1 MCIDYAGGKS
11 SSKPWIT
18 ICLLMNTTFDVVV
31 VGAGIAGLCAA
42 NRAAQQGLK
51 VAVLERGADERYLC
65 NSRYSGGVLHI
76 ACHNAKDPA
85 EKLLAVIQDATSGK
99 ADAQLARALATTAG
113 RAIDWLRDEGAK
125 YIRVGNI
132 VWQQHVLAPP
142 RPIVAGLDW
151 RGRGPDVTLRQL
163 VANLEKRGGKMFRL
177 PAVALMEKEGR
188 CIGVEAGKA
197 SAPQH
202 FRARAVVLADG
213 GYQGNPALVR
223 EHMGIDFTKV
233 KTRGAGTGVGDGLRM
248 AQAMGAQL
256 SELKYFYG
264 HMLSRDSFTND
275 RVWPYPQL
283 DELGTVGMV
292 VNDAGERFV
301 DEGQGGVFVAN
312 TIARLANPLS
322 AWALFD
328 HAIWEGPGRAARIP
342 ANPQLANAGGTIIRA
357 NSLLELAAKTGI
369 SAERLE
375 LTVSAYNHA
384 LASAQ
389 TASLTPPR
397 SAQPIVPLPIAQPP
411 YYAVPLCAGMTY
423 TFGGI
428 FTDGDARVMSTR
440 GAPIAGLYAVGATT
454 GGLEGGAGGGY
465 VGGLIKGVAFG
476 MRAAEHIAQSLK
488 G

>member
-1 MCIDYAGGKS
+1 MTS
-11 SSKPWIT
+11 
-18 ICLLMNTTFDVVV
+18 NEQFDVVV
-31 VGAGIAGLCAA
+31 VGGGIAGLSAA

-51 VAVLERGADERYLC
+51 VLVLERGTDERYLC

-76 ACHNAKDPA
+76 ACHNAKDPP
-85 EKLLAVIQDATSGK
+85 EKLMEVIKDATSGN
-99 ADAQLARALATTAG
+99 ADPELAHSLSNTAG

-151 RGRGPDVTLRQL
+151 KGRGPDVTLRQL
-163 VANLEKRGGKMFRL
+163 VTNLEKRGGKLARM
-177 PAVALMEKEGR
+177 PAIALMEKEGR
-188 CIGVEAGKA
+188 CIGVEAAAGDS
-197 SAPQH
+197 SAKQQFH
-202 FRARAVVLADG
+202 ARAVVLADG

-223 EHMGIDFTKV
+223 EHMGIDLAKI

-264 HMLSRDSFTND
+264 HMLSRDSFAND
-275 RVWPYPQL
+275 KVWPYPQL
-283 DELGTVGMV
+283 DELGTVGIV

-322 AWALFD
+322 TWAILD
-328 HAIWEGPGRAARIP
+328 HAIWEGPGRTARIP
-342 ANPQLANAGGTIIRA
+342 ANPQLANAGGTIIKA
-357 NSLLELAAKTGI
+357 NTLSELAAKTGI
-369 SAERLE
+369 AAERLE
-375 LTVSAYNHA
+375 LTVTAYNHA

-397 SAQPIVPLPIAQPP
+397 SAQPIVPSPIAKPP

-428 FTDGDARVMSTR
+428 FTDGDARVISTR

-454 GGLEGGAGGGY
+454 GGLEGGSGGGY
-465 VGGLIKGVAFG
+465 VGGLIKGIAFG
-476 MRAAEHIAQSLK
+476 LRAAEHVVQSLK

>member
-1 MCIDYAGGKS
+1 MTNEQY
-11 SSKPWIT
+11 
-18 ICLLMNTTFDVVV
+18 DVVV
-31 VGAGIAGLCAA
+31 VGGGIAGLSTA

-51 VAVLERGADERYLC
+51 VAVLERGQGPQYLC

-76 ACHNAKDPA
+76 AMHNAKDPA
-85 EKLLAVIQDATSGK
+85 DKLMEVIKHATSGK
-99 ADAQLARALATTAG
+99 ADPELARALATTAG

-151 RGRGPDVTLRQL
+151 KGRGPDVTL
-163 VANLEKRGGKMFRL
+163 VANLEKRGGKLLHL
-177 PAVALMEKEGR
+177 PAVSLMEKEGQ
-188 CIGVEAGKA
+188 CIGIEAGEGA
-197 SAPQH
+197 
-202 FRARAVVLADG
+202 ARRQFYVKAVVLADG
-213 GYQGNPALVR
+213 GYQGNAALVR
-223 EHMGIDFTKV
+223 AHMGIDFDRV
-233 KTRGAGTGVGDGLRM
+233 KTRGAGTGVGDGMRM
-248 AQAMGAQL
+248 ARAMGAQF

-275 RVWPYPQL
+275 KVWPYPQL
-283 DELGTVGMV
+283 DELGTVGIV

-322 AWALFD
+322 TWAILD
-328 HAIWEGPGRAARIP
+328 HAIWEGPGRTARIP
-342 ANPQLANAGGTIIRA
+342 ANPQLANAGGTIIKA
-357 NSLLELAAKTGI
+357 DTLAELAAKTGI
-369 SAERLE
+369 AAERFQ
-375 LTVSAYNHA
+375 LTVNGYNQA
-384 LASAQ
+384 LASGQ
-389 TASLTPPR
+389 TASLTPAR
-397 SAQPIVPLPIAQPP
+397 SAQPIVPAPIAKPP

-428 FTDGDARVMSTR
+428 FTDGDARVISTR

-454 GGLEGGAGGGY
+454 GGLEGGTAGGGY
-465 VGGLIKGVAFG
+465 VGGLIKGISFG
-476 MRAAEHIAQSLK
+476 MRAAEHIAQVIK

>member
-1 MCIDYAGGKS
+1 
-11 SSKPWIT
+11 
-18 ICLLMNTTFDVVV
+18 MNANETFDVVV
-31 VGAGIAGLCAA
+31 VGGGIAGLSAA
-42 NRAAQQGLK
+42 SRAAQQGLK
-51 VAVLERGADERYLC
+51 VAVLERGTDERYLC

-85 EKLLAVIQDATSGK
+85 EKLMEVIKDATGGK
-99 ADAQLARALATTAG
+99 ADPELSRALATTAG

-151 RGRGPDVTLRQL
+151 KGRGPDVTLRQL
-163 VANLEKRGGKMFRL
+163 AGNLDKRGGKIIRL
-177 PAVALMEKEGR
+177 PAVALMEKEGQ
-188 CIGVEAGKA
+188 CIGVEAGA
-197 SAPQH
+197 GSTMQQLH
-202 FRARAVVLADG
+202 ARAVVLADG

-223 EHMGIDFTKV
+223 EHMGIDAARV

-248 AQAMGAQL
+248 ATALGAQL

-275 RVWPYPQL
+275 KVWPYPQL

-301 DEGQGGVFVAN
+301 DEGRGGVFVAN
-312 TIARLANPLS
+312 TMARLANPLS
-322 AWALFD
+322 TWAIFD
-328 HAIWEGPGRAARIP
+328 HAIWEGPGRTARIP
-342 ANPQLANAGGTIIRA
+342 ANPQLANAGGTIIKA
-357 NSLLELAAKTGI
+357 NTLAELAAKTGI
-369 SAERLE
+369 AAERLE
-375 LTVSAYNHA
+375 LTVAAYNQA
-384 LASAQ
+384 LANGQTSA
-389 TASLTPPR
+389 LNPPR
-397 SAQPIVPLPIAQPP
+397 SAHPIVPSPIAKPP

-423 TFGGI
+423 TFGGL

-454 GGLEGGAGGGY
+454 GGLEGGTGGGY
-465 VGGLIKGVAFG
+465 VGGLIKGIAFG

>member
-1 MCIDYAGGKS
+1 MT
-11 SSKPWIT
+11 IT
-18 ICLLMNTTFDVVV
+18 ESFDVVV
-31 VGAGIAGLCAA
+31 VGGGIAGLSTA

-51 VAVLERGADERYLC
+51 VAVLERGDGPQYLC

-85 EKLLAVIQDATSGK
+85 EKLMEVIQDATGGK
-99 ADAQLARALATTAG
+99 ADPELARALCTTAG
-113 RAIDWLRDEGAK
+113 RAIDWLQAEGAK

-151 RGRGPDVTLRQL
+151 KGRGPDVTLRQL
-163 VANLEKRGGKMFRL
+163 VANLEKRGGKMIKL
-177 PAVALMEKEGR
+177 PAATLLEKEGQ
-188 CIGVEAGKA
+188 CIGVEAGEGA
-197 SAPQH
+197 SRQQFH
-202 FRARAVVLADG
+202 ARAVVLADG

-233 KTRGAGTGVGDGLRM
+233 KTRGAGTGVGDGMRM
-248 AQAMGAQL
+248 ASAMGAQF

-275 RVWPYPQL
+275 KVWPYPQL
-283 DELGTVGMV
+283 DELGTVGIV

-301 DEGQGGVFVAN
+301 DEGLGGVFVAN

-322 AWALFD
+322 TWAILD
-328 HAIWEGPGRAARIP
+328 HAIWEGPGRTARIP

-357 NSLLELAAKTGI
+357 ESVAELAAKTGI
-369 SAERLE
+369 AAAPLE
-375 LTVSAYNHA
+375 ATVRGYNEA
-384 LASAQ
+384 LAAGK
-389 TASLTPPR
+389 TASLAPMR
-397 SAQPIVPLPIAQPP
+397 SAHPIVPSSIAKPP

-428 FTDGDARVMSTR
+428 FTDGDGRVMSTR

-454 GGLEGGAGGGY
+454 GGLEGGTGGGY
-465 VGGLIKGVAFG
+465 VGGLIKGVTFG

>member
-1 MCIDYAGGKS
+1 MSNDA
-11 SSKPWIT
+11 
-18 ICLLMNTTFDVVV
+18 FDVVV
-31 VGAGIAGLCAA
+31 VGGGIAGLSAA

-51 VAVLERGADERYLC
+51 VAVLERGDGPQYLC

-76 ACHNAKDPA
+76 AMHNAKDPA
-85 EKLLAVIQDATSGK
+85 EKLLDVINNATNNK
-99 ADAQLARALATTAG
+99 ADPELARSLANTAG
-113 RAIDWLRDEGAK
+113 RAIDWLQAEGAK

-151 RGRGPDVTLRQL
+151 KGRGPDVTLRQL

-177 PAVALMEKEGR
+177 PASTLMEKEGQ
-188 CIGVEAGKA
+188 CIGVEAGDNSGNGGAAK
-197 SAPQH
+197 QQ
-202 FRARAVVLADG
+202 FVARAVILADG

-223 EHMGIDFTKV
+223 EHMGIDFAKV
-233 KTRGAGTGVGDGLRM
+233 KTRGAGTGIGDGMRM
-248 AQAMGAQL
+248 ARELGARF

-275 RVWPYPQL
+275 KVWPYPQL
-283 DELGTVGMV
+283 DELGTVGIV

-301 DEGQGGVFVAN
+301 DEGLGGVYVAN

-322 AWALFD
+322 TWAILD
-328 HAIWEGPGRAARIP
+328 QAIWEGPGRTARIP
-342 ANPQLANAGGTIIRA
+342 ANPQLANAGGTIIKA
-357 NSLLELAAKTGI
+357 DTLAELATKTGI
-369 SAERLE
+369 AAAQLE
-375 LTVSAYNHA
+375 ATVRGYNEA
-384 LASAQ
+384 LAQGKAAGLAP
-389 TASLTPPR
+389 TR
-397 SAQPIVPLPIAQPP
+397 SVQPIVPSPVNKPP

-440 GAPIAGLYAVGATT
+440 GAPIEGLYAVGATT
-454 GGLEGGAGGGY
+454 GGLEGGSNGGGY
-465 VGGLIKGVAFG
+465 VGGLIKGVSFG
-476 MRAAEHIAQSLK
+476 MRAAEHITKALK

>member
-1 MCIDYAGGKS
+1 MTSNESY
-11 SSKPWIT
+11 
-18 ICLLMNTTFDVVV
+18 DVVV
-31 VGAGIAGLCAA
+31 VGGGIAGLSAA

-76 ACHNAKDPA
+76 AMHNAKDPA
-85 EKLLAVIQDATSGK
+85 EKLLDVIKHATSGK
-99 ADAQLARALATTAG
+99 ADPELSRALTTTAG

-163 VANLEKRGGKMFRL
+163 GANLDKRGGKLFRL
-177 PAVALMEKEGR
+177 PAVTLMEKEGQ
-188 CIGVEAGKA
+188 CIGVEAGDHEGG
-197 SAPQH
+197 SAKQQFH
-202 FRARAVVLADG
+202 AKAVVLADG

-223 EHMGIDFTKV
+223 EHMGIDLAKV
-233 KTRGAGTGVGDGLRM
+233 KTRGAGTGVGDGMRM
-248 AQAMGAQL
+248 ARAMGAQF

-264 HMLSRDSFTND
+264 HMLSRDAFTND

-283 DELGTVGMV
+283 DELGTVGIV

-301 DEGQGGVFVAN
+301 DEGLGGVFVAN

-322 AWALFD
+322 TWAILD
-328 HAIWEGPGRAARIP
+328 HAIWEGPGRSARIP
-342 ANPQLANAGGTIIRA
+342 ANPQLANAGGTIIKA
-357 NSLLELAAKTGI
+357 ATLGELAVMTGI
-369 SAERLE
+369 DVAGLE
-375 LTVSAYNHA
+375 ATVAAYNKA
-384 LASAQ
+384 LASGRTVNPIAN
-389 TASLTPPR
+389 LMPPR
-397 SAQPIVPLPIAQPP
+397 SASPIVPAPIAKTPF
-411 YYAVPLCAGMTY
+411 YAVPLCAGMTY

-428 FTDGDARVMSTR
+428 FTDGDGRVMSTR
-440 GAPIAGLYAVGATT
+440 GAPIEGLYAVGATT
-454 GGLEGGAGGGY
+454 GGLEGGTGGGY
-465 VGGLIKGVAFG
+465 VGGLIKGIAFG

-488 G
+488 R

>member
-1 MCIDYAGGKS
+1 MISTEPY
-11 SSKPWIT
+11 
-18 ICLLMNTTFDVVV
+18 DVIV
-31 VGAGIAGLCAA
+31 VGGGIAGLSAA

-85 EKLLAVIQDATSGK
+85 EKLMEVIKDATSGK
-99 ADAQLARALATTAG
+99 ADPALTRSLATTAG
-113 RAIDWLRDEGAK
+113 RAIDWLRGEGAK

-151 RGRGPDVTLRQL
+151 KGRGPDVTLRQL

-177 PAVALMEKEGR
+177 PATALMEKEGQ
-188 CIGVEAGKA
+188 CIGVEAGEGTA
-197 SAPQH
+197 RQQFHAP
-202 FRARAVVLADG
+202 AVVLADG
-213 GYQGNPALVR
+213 GYQGNPALVSVF
-223 EHMGIDFTKV
+223 MGIDLTKV

-264 HMLSRDSFTND
+264 HMLSRDAFTND
-275 RVWPYPQL
+275 KVWPYPQL
-283 DELGTVGMV
+283 DELGTVGIV

-322 AWALFD
+322 TWAILD
-328 HAIWEGPGRAARIP
+328 HAIWEGPGRSARIP

-357 NSLLELAAKTGI
+357 TTLRELAAKTGI
-369 SAERLE
+369 AAERLE
-375 LTVSAYNHA
+375 QTVNACNQA
-384 LASAQ
+384 LAAGN
-389 TASLTPPR
+389 TESLTPPR
-397 SAQPIVPLPIAQPP
+397 SAQPIAPSPIAKPP

-428 FTDGDARVMSTR
+428 FTDGDGRVMSTR
-440 GAPIAGLYAVGATT
+440 GAPIDGLYAVGATT
-454 GGLEGGAGGGY
+454 GGLEGGTGGGY
-465 VGGLIKGVAFG
+465 VGGLIKGIVFG
-476 MRAAEHIAQSLK
+476 LRAAEHIAQSRK

>member
-1 MCIDYAGGKS
+1 MS
-11 SSKPWIT
+11 
-18 ICLLMNTTFDVVV
+18 NETFDVVV
-31 VGAGIAGLCAA
+31 VGGGIAGLSAA

-51 VAVLERGADERYLC
+51 VAVLERGNGPQYLC

-76 ACHNAKDPA
+76 ACHNAKEPA
-85 EKLLAVIQDATSGK
+85 EKLMDVIRDATSGK
-99 ADAQLARALATTAG
+99 ADPELSRALATTAG

-151 RGRGPDVTLRQL
+151 KGRGPDVTLRQL
-163 VANLEKRGGKMFRL
+163 VTNLEKRGGKLMHL
-177 PAVALMEKEGR
+177 PAATLMEKEGQ
-188 CIGVEAGKA
+188 CIGIEAADHEGGAAKQQFYA
-197 SAPQH
+197 K
-202 FRARAVVLADG
+202 AVVLADG

-223 EHMGIDFTKV
+223 EHMGIDSAKV

-248 AQAMGAQL
+248 ATAMGAQV

-275 RVWPYPQL
+275 KVWPYPQL
-283 DELGTVGMV
+283 DELGTVGLV

-301 DEGQGGVFVAN
+301 DEGLGGVFVAN
-312 TIARLANPLS
+312 TIARQANPLS
-322 AWALFD
+322 AWAILD
-328 HAIWEGPGRAARIP
+328 HAIWEGPGRTARIP
-342 ANPQLANAGGTIIRA
+342 ANPQLANAGGTIVRA
-357 NSLLELAAKTGI
+357 ATLGELAVKTGI
-369 SAERLE
+369 DASGLE
-375 LTVSAYNHA
+375 TTVAAYNKA
-384 LASAQ
+384 LAAGH

-397 SAQPIVPLPIAQPP
+397 SAHLIVPAPIAKTPF
-411 YYAVPLCAGMTY
+411 YAVPLCAGMTY

-428 FTDGDARVMSTR
+428 FTDGDGRVMSAR

-454 GGLEGGAGGGY
+454 GGLEGGTGGGY
-465 VGGLIKGVAFG
+465 VGGLIKGVSFG
-476 MRAAEHIAQSLK
+476 LRAAEHIAQSLK

>member
-1 MCIDYAGGKS
+1 MTDDRY
-11 SSKPWIT
+11 
-18 ICLLMNTTFDVVV
+18 DVIV
-31 VGAGIAGLCAA
+31 VGGGIAGLSVA

-51 VAVLERGADERYLC
+51 VAVLERGTDERYLC

-76 ACHNAKDPA
+76 ACHNAKDPP
-85 EKLLAVIQDATSGK
+85 EKLMDVIKDATSGK
-99 ADAQLARALATTAG
+99 ADPELAHALAATAG

-151 RGRGPDVTLRQL
+151 KGRGPDVTLRQL
-163 VANLEKRGGKMFRL
+163 VANLEKRGGKLMRL
-177 PAVALMEKEGR
+177 PAATLMEREGQ
-188 CIGVEAGKA
+188 CIGIEAGEGAAKR
-197 SAPQH
+197 QFH
-202 FRARAVVLADG
+202 ARAVVLADG

-223 EHMGIDFTKV
+223 EHMGIDSSRV

-248 AQAMGAQL
+248 ATALGAQV

-264 HMLSRDSFTND
+264 HMLSRDAFTND
-275 RVWPYPQL
+275 KVWPYPQL
-283 DELGTVGMV
+283 DELGTVGIV

-322 AWALFD
+322 TWAILD
-328 HAIWEGPGRAARIP
+328 SAIWEGPGRAARIP
-342 ANPQLANAGGTIIRA
+342 ANPQLGNAGGTIIKA
-357 NSLLELAAKTGI
+357 NTLHELAAKTDI
-369 SAERLE
+369 VAARLE
-375 LTVSAYNHA
+375 QTVNGYNEA
-384 LASAQ
+384 IASGK
-389 TASLTPPR
+389 TANLVPSR
-397 SAQPIVPLPIAQPP
+397 SAHPIVPLPIAKPP

-428 FTDGDARVMSTR
+428 FTDGDGRVMSTR
-440 GAPIAGLYAVGATT
+440 GAPISGLYAVGATT
-454 GGLEGGAGGGY
+454 GGLEGGTGGGY
-465 VGGLIKGVAFG
+465 VGGLIKGIVFG

>member
-1 MCIDYAGGKS
+1 MTSNEQY
-11 SSKPWIT
+11 
-18 ICLLMNTTFDVVV
+18 DVVV
-31 VGAGIAGLCAA
+31 VGGGIAGLSAA

-51 VAVLERGADERYLC
+51 VAVLERGTDERYLC

-76 ACHNAKDPA
+76 ASHNAKDPA
-85 EKLLAVIQDATSGK
+85 EKLMEVIKHATSGK
-99 ADAQLARALATTAG
+99 ADPELARALATTAG
-113 RAIDWLRDEGAK
+113 RAIDWLHDEGAK

-142 RPIVAGLDW
+142 RPLVAGLDW
-151 RGRGPDVTLRQL
+151 KGRGPDVMLRQL
-163 VANLEKRGGKMFRL
+163 AANLEKRGGKVMRL
-177 PAVALMEKEGR
+177 PAAALMEKEGQ
-188 CIGVEAGKA
+188 CIGIEAAEDGKGA
-197 SAPQH
+197 SRQQFH
-202 FRARAVVLADG
+202 ARAVVLADG

-223 EHMGIDFTKV
+223 EHMGIDFAKV

-275 RVWPYPQL
+275 KVWPYPQL
-283 DELGTVGMV
+283 DELGTVGIV

-301 DEGQGGVFVAN
+301 DEGLGGVFVAN

-322 AWALFD
+322 TWAILD
-328 HAIWEGPGRAARIP
+328 HAIWEGPGRTARIP
-342 ANPQLANAGGTIIRA
+342 ANPQLANAGGTIIKA
-357 NSLLELAAKTGI
+357 ASLAELAAKTGI
-369 SAERLE
+369 AAERLE
-375 LTVSAYNHA
+375 LTVGAYNQA
-384 LASAQ
+384 LASGQ
-389 TASLTPPR
+389 TSALSPSR
-397 SAQPIVPLPIAQPP
+397 SAQAIVPSPIAKPP

-428 FTDGDARVMSTR
+428 FTDGDGRVMSTR

-454 GGLEGGAGGGY
+454 GGLEGGGSGGGY
-465 VGGLIKGVAFG
+465 VGGLIKGIAFG
-476 MRAAEHIAQSLK
+476 MRAAEHIAQTLK